1 MRRRPGPETS
11 SDIPKSRGH
20 EKALVFAPHG
30 RDAQLAV
37 ALLGEAGIAATACPD
52 LASLASTLGDDA
64 TLVVISEEAVRLL
77 NVAPLKVWVDNQ
89 PPWSDLPFI
98 VMTQRGGGPESN
110 PSAARLADTLGNLT
124 FLERP
129 FHPTTFASMARTAY
143 RARLRQFEARNLLD
157 ELHESQEKLATAM
170 LAGKLGSWSI
180 DLATETLLTSPL
192 CRAIYGVPENGKL
205 TYAQLLSMI
214 HPGDLGAIQEAVQRS
229 VDHGEDYNVEYRVSW
244 PDGSVH
250 WVQVN
255 GRTLREPDGAT
266 RGLVGVAM
274 DITHRKEAEAAL
286 RRVND
291 DLERR
296 VAERTAQL
304 ERSHARV
311 LDEARQREEAE
322 DKLRQAQ
329 KMEVIGQLTGGIAH
343 DFNNLLMAVLTNVAL
358 LRKQVGDD
366 ARALRLID
374 GAEQGAK
381 RGAALTQRLLAF
393 ARRQS
398 LKVDPVDVGAL
409 VEGLRDLLERSVG
422 SDVQL
427 DYAIATDL
435 PPALADSNQLE
446 LALLNLVVNARDAM
460 PEGGLI
466 TIIAD
471 EMTSEEAPD
480 LKAGRYVR
488 LSVVDNGAGMDEET
502 LQRAIEPFFSTKEL
516 GKGTGLGLSMIHGLA
531 VQLNG
536 VLRLGSTPGKG
547 TRAEL
552 YLPVSTLPTEVS
564 ESAMPSNPET
574 SEPTARARILLVDDD
589 VLIAMSTAGMLED
602 LGHEVIEANSGASAL
617 EALLANQGVDLM
629 ITDFAMPGM
638 NGAQLAIEARRLH
651 PHLPILLAT
660 GYAEMPKGANIE
672 LPRLGKP
679 YSQTELAREIGRL
692 LHNGRDRPA
701 TSA

>member
-1 MRRRPGPETS
+1 M
-11 SDIPKSRGH
+11 
-20 EKALVFAPHG
+20 
-30 RDAQLAV
+30 
-37 ALLGEAGIAATACPD
+37 ALLSEAGIAATACAD
-52 LASLASTLGDDA
+52 LASLASTLGDNA

-77 NVAPLKVWVDNQ
+77 NVAPLKVWIDNQ

-143 RARLRQFEARNLLD
+143 RARHRQFEARNLLD

-205 TYAQLLSMI
+205 TYVQLLSMI
-214 HPGDLGAIQEAVQRS
+214 HPGDLGAMQEAVQRS
-229 VDHGEDYNVEYRVSW
+229 VDHGEDYNVEYRISW
-244 PDGSVH
+244 PDGSVR

-255 GRTLREPDGAT
+255 GRTLRDPDGST

-274 DITHRKEAEAAL
+274 DITSRKEAEAAL

-296 VAERTAQL
+296 VAERAAQL

-322 DKLRQAQ
+322 EQLRQAQ

-358 LRKQVGDD
+358 LRKHAGDD
-366 ARALRLID
+366 ARALKLID

-409 VEGLRDLLERSVG
+409 VEGLRNLLERSVG
-422 SDVQL
+422 ADVEL
-427 DYAIATDL
+427 DYRIGG
-435 PPALADSNQLE
+435 ALHPVMIDANQVE

-460 PEGGLI
+460 PDGGAI
-466 TIIAD
+466 TIAAD
-471 EMTSEEAPD
+471 EVRCEEAAD
-480 LKAGRYVR
+480 LPAGRFVR
-488 LSVVDNGAGMDEET
+488 LSVIDTGVGMDEET

-536 VLRLGSTPGKG
+536 ALRLSSTPGQG
-547 TRAEL
+547 TRADL
-552 YLPVSTLPTEVS
+552 YLPVSTRPIEVS
-564 ESAMPSNPET
+564 ESAMPSTPET
-574 SEPTARARILLVDDD
+574 SEPAFRARILLVDDD

-617 EALLANQGVDLM
+617 EALRANQGVDLM

-638 NGAQLAIEARRLH
+638 NGAQLAMEARLLL
-651 PHLPILLAT
+651 PDLPILLAT

-692 LHNGRDRPA
+692 LHNGRDRPT

>member
-1 MRRRPGPETS
+1 MLRSKAS
-11 SDIPKSRGH
+11 SAITRNRGL

-37 ALLGEAGIAATACPD
+37 ALLKEAGIDAAACSD
-52 LASLASTLGDDA
+52 LASLATALGPDT
-64 TLVVISEEAVRLL
+64 TLVVIAEEAVRLL
-77 NVAPLKVWVDNQ
+77 NVAPLKVWIDNQ

-129 FHPTTFASMARTAY
+129 FHPTTFASMARTAFK
-143 RARLRQFEARNLLD
+143 ARQRQFEARNRLE
-157 ELHESQEKLATAM
+157 ELRESEEKLATAI

-180 DLATETLLTSPL
+180 DLASEKLVTSSL
-192 CRAIYGVPENGKL
+192 CRAIYGLSETDKL
-205 TYAQLLSMI
+205 TYPQLLAMI
-214 HPGDLGAIQEAVQRS
+214 HPGDLAQMQEAVRRS
-229 VDHGEDYNVEYRVSW
+229 VDHGEDYNVEYRTSW
-244 PDGSVH
+244 RDGSVH

-255 GRTLREPDGAT
+255 GRILRDPDGTT

-274 DITHRKEAEAAL
+274 DITDRKEAEAAM
-286 RRVND
+286 RRSNVE
-291 DLERR
+291 LERR
-296 VAERTAQL
+296 VAERTAEL

-311 LDEARQREEAE
+311 LEGAHQREQVE
-322 DKLRQAQ
+322 DQLRQAQ

-343 DFNNLLMAVLTNVAL
+343 DFNNLLMAVLSNIDL
-358 LRKQVGDD
+358 LRKHVEGDD
-366 ARALRLID
+366 RALKLID
-374 GAEQGAK
+374 GAEQGAR

-398 LKVDPVDVGAL
+398 LKVDQANIGGL
-409 VEGLRDLLERSVG
+409 VEGMRNLLERSVG

-427 DYAIATDL
+427 SYNIESDL
-435 PPALADSNQLE
+435 PPALVDANQVE

-460 PEGGLI
+460 PDGGVI
-466 TIIAD
+466 TITAD
-471 EMTSEEAPD
+471 EAICEEATD
-480 LKAGRYVR
+480 LRAGRYIR
-488 LSVVDNGAGMDEET
+488 LSVIDRGVGMDEET

-536 VLRLGSTPGKG
+536 VLRLSSKPGQG
-547 TRAEL
+547 TRADL
-552 YLPVSTLPTEVS
+552 YLPVSSQTIQ
-564 ESAMPSNPET
+564 A
-574 SEPTARARILLVDDD
+574 SEPAMSSKTEDFEPAARARILLVDDD

-617 EALLANQGVDLM
+617 EALQTNQGVDLM

-638 NGAQLAIEARRLH
+638 NGAQLAVEARRLL

-660 GYAEMPKGANIE
+660 GYAEMPKGSNIE

-679 YSQTELAREIGRL
+679 YSQVELAREISRL
-692 LHNGRDRPA
+692 LHTGQAR
-701 TSA
+701 